1 MDSRLI
7 ILEQITELEKL
18 QHLIMKE
25 LMAVDFLL
33 MLVES
38 LVSL

>member
-1 MDSRLI
+1 MHLRLT

-25 LMAVDFLL
+25 LMAVDFLHMFL
-33 MLVES
+33 EL
-38 LVSL
+38 LVSQ